1 MAPATSPPPPPP
13 DPVEPGLGP
22 LVELAVADLAG
33 MLGIDR
39 ATVTV
44 VSARAVTWPDTGLGC
59 HQPGMRYL
67 QVPQD
72 GSLIVLEAA
81 GGTYKYHS
89 GGRRRVPF
97 RCPQ

>member
-1 MAPATSPPPPPP
+1 MSSAGGPPPPP
-13 DPVEPGLGP
+13 DPVEPGLVP

-39 ATVTV
+39 AGVTV

-59 HQPGMRYL
+59 HRPGMRYR

-81 GGTYKYHS
+81 GGIYRYHS
-89 GGRRRVPF
+89 GGHRTVPF
-97 RCPQ
+97 WCPQ